1 VTMSKAERQVQIRNR
16 LGMHAR
22 AAVRFVQIAN
32 TFRSEVKVIKDGQE
46 ANGKSIMGLL
56 TLVAAHGTTMVVACE
71 GEDAEAA
78 VAALAELVASGFGE
92 GVDPIAGVG
101 G

>member
-1 VTMSKAERQVQIRNR
+1 MARAEREVQVRNR

-32 TFRSEVKVIKDGQE
+32 GFKSDVTVVKDGQE

-56 TLVAAHGTTMVVACE
+56 TLVAAHGVIMTVVCE
-71 GEDAEAA
+71 GDDADAA
-78 VAALAELVASGFGE
+78 VVALAELVGTGFGE
-92 GVDPIAGVG
+92 GVDP
-101 G
+101 

>member
-1 VTMSKAERQVQIRNR
+1 MARTERDVQVRNR

-32 TFRSEVKVIKDGQE
+32 GYKSEVKVVKDGQE

-56 TLVAAHGTTMVVACE
+56 TLVAAHGVSMKLVCE
-71 GEDAEAA
+71 GEDAEQA
-78 VAALAELVASGFGE
+78 VTALADLVASGFGE
-92 GVDPIAGVG
+92 GIDP
-101 G
+101 